1 MTQWFYEKNT
11 RFLNSPINLTFDQVL
26 VMTTDEFRQWIIDLR
41 KLVVHLW
48 DHEGQPPVAGAPMEE
63 IAEQFEG
70 LNYLKTDKAL
80 VIDELTGER
89 DIIRISSRSGNA
101 VNQFFPTML
110 KTRINYTK
118 DVSSGRSIYDFF
130 VQDELLDRF
139 ITYATRHFKRDSF
152 YHYSVPAQPNDLA
165 QRDFYP
171 VTDSSV
177 DWIRQFEHDYRKR
190 DHDVDY
196 WLGPFDDKQGYTGHN
211 EALKTVQQLSIT
223 RAEIETLGDVIPSH
237 CRTNIDWERSESYR
251 IRIYSKGQRLFPVG
265 FKSFRISF
273 SQYAVQFPPPIAK
286 WVYDTFTKDFKKD
299 ENIFVWDP
307 SSGWAGRLIGALSAN
322 DNRHLTYL
330 GNDPN
335 TDHTTTPG
343 RTKYHEIYDF
353 YTTNVLRGGMFNI
366 PHNDFKFWQ
375 LGSEVMQF
383 DPAFQ
388 EYKGKLSLV
397 FTSPPYFSKEKYSD
411 DPGQSCV
418 KFSEYDAWRDGFL
431 FETLKTAVEWLR
443 PGGYIAWNIAD
454 VEFSGEVMP
463 IEADSQKILESFGM
477 TFVKKYKMA
486 LASMP
491 GGNRRDS
498 TTGVPK
504 TRNFCKTNGLYL
516 KYEPI
521 YLWKKCQ

>member
-1 MTQWFYEKNT
+1 
-11 RFLNSPINLTFDQVL
+11 
-26 VMTTDEFRQWIIDLR
+26 
-41 KLVVHLW
+41 
-48 DHEGQPPVAGAPMEE
+48 
-63 IAEQFEG
+63 
-70 LNYLKTDKAL
+70 
-80 VIDELTGER
+80 
-89 DIIRISSRSGNA
+89 
-101 VNQFFPTML
+101 
-110 KTRINYTK
+110 
-118 DVSSGRSIYDFF
+118 
-130 VQDELLDRF
+130 
-139 ITYATRHFKRDSF
+139 
-152 YHYSVPAQPNDLA
+152 
-165 QRDFYP
+165 
-171 VTDSSV
+171 
-177 DWIRQFEHDYRKR
+177 
-190 DHDVDY
+190 
-196 WLGPFDDKQGYTGHN
+196 
-211 EALKTVQQLSIT
+211 
-223 RAEIETLGDVIPSH
+223 
-237 CRTNIDWERSESYR
+237 
-251 IRIYSKGQRLFPVG
+251 
-265 FKSFRISF
+265 
-273 SQYAVQFPPPIAK
+273 
-286 WVYDTFTKDFKKD
+286 
-299 ENIFVWDP
+299 
-307 SSGWAGRLIGALSAN
+307 
-322 DNRHLTYL
+322 
-330 GNDPN
+330 
-335 TDHTTTPG
+335 
-343 RTKYHEIYDF
+343 
-353 YTTNVLRGGMFNI
+353 MFNI